1 MHLAKW
7 GNSYA
12 IRIPRD
18 LVEKLNVELG
28 DELVALISYDGSLR
42 ITRKLTSEE
51 AIEDLKRFEGL
62 IPANFKFDREEANAR

>member
-18 LVEKLNVELG
+18 LVEKLDVELG

-42 ITRKLTSEE
+42 ITRKLTREE
-51 AIEDLKRFEGL
+51 VIEDLKRFEGL
-62 IPANFKFDREEANAR
+62 VPADFKFDREEANAR